1 MQRYLLNLTPS
12 ATLLSG
18 LPQTLPSVHT
28 SHHSGPHST
37 PVRTCTGLPSST
49 KPFSVLHPPY
59 LHHLLHP
66 LSVTQHTWSS
76 HSLKRAGAST
86 SIGLA
91 SFQSATACDW
101 NALQKTLKLDQF
113 IARILRAAL
122 SDISLTPATVFL
134 PCMPWLANFQEC
146 SVSTWL
152 HFCRPELKVLC
163 KKRWQRC
170 DFFFYNITNDKI
182 ITQREIHL

>member
-1 MQRYLLNLTPS
+1 MF
-12 ATLLSG
+12 
-18 LPQTLPSVHT
+18 TLPSVNIT
-28 SHHSGPHST
+28 ALWSSGPHST

-66 LSVTQHTWSS
+66 LSVTQHTCSS
-76 HSLKRAGAST
+76 HPLKRAAAST

-91 SFQSATACDW
+91 SFHSATACDW
-101 NALQKTLKLDQF
+101 NALQKKPLKLDQF
-113 IARILRAAL
+113 IPRILRAAL

-146 SVSTWL
+146 SISTQL

-163 KKRWQRC
+163 KKRWQLCEGRH
-170 DFFFYNITNDKI
+170 NMT
-182 ITQREIHL
+182 